1 MIVKLTRHPLSA
13 LFAQFDLG
21 DTEIAA
27 LSADIE
33 ANGQHV
39 PIVIAEGQILDG
51 WNRYRACFLKNIE
64 PITQDLPDDRDAW
77 AYVCSVNMLRR
88 SLTPKQKAAVFLL
101 HEEMVNEGVQNCTP
115 QASVREVAE
124 TFDISHG
131 TAQNLTKV
139 ARSGT
144 KELKDAVLSGDVS
157 ISSAAEIAKLPAD
170 QQPAAIVED
179 KRPGRKPAPIIVPD
193 DDALDDFD
201 PIVELEQL
209 QVRYDELLRTVT
221 ALQSSEGG
229 AELAKQI
236 AMTNSLKSRLDQEIT
251 KNAELDKNLRR
262 NAKILA
268 DLRKITEVDDD
279 SKIAGVVKFMKAV
292 PK

>member
-1 MIVKLTRHPLSA
+1 MNAKFTRHPLSA
-13 LFAQFDLG
+13 LFAQFDLS

-27 LSADIE
+27 LSADIA

-39 PIVIAEGQILDG
+39 PIVITNGQILDG
-51 WNRYRACFLKNIE
+51 WNRYRACFLAGVE
-64 PITQDLPDDRDAW
+64 PITEELPDDRDAW

-101 HEEMVNEGVQNCTP
+101 HEEMVNGEGVQNCTP
-115 QASVREVAE
+115 SVREVAE

-139 ARSGT
+139 AREGS
-144 KELKDAVLSGDVS
+144 KELKAAVLNGEVS
-157 ISSAAEIAKLPAD
+157 ISNAAQIAALPAD

-179 KRPGRKPAPIIVPD
+179 KRPSRKPAPVIVED
-193 DDALDDFD
+193 DDSLGDFD
-201 PIVELEQL
+201 VIEELEQL
-209 QVRYDELLRTVT
+209 QARYDELERKCKSLE
-221 ALQSSEGG
+221 AGDAG

-236 AMTNSLKSRLDQEIT
+236 AMTNGLQSRLNQEIT
-251 KNAELDKNLRR
+251 KNAELDKSLRR
-262 NAKILA
+262 FGKIMA
-268 DLRKITEVDDD
+268 ELRKITEVDDD
-279 SKIAGVVKFMKAV
+279 SKIVNVVKFMKVV

>member
-1 MIVKLTRHPLSA
+1 MNAKFTRHPLSA

-39 PIVIAEGQILDG
+39 PIVITDGQILDG

-64 PITQDLPDDRDAW
+64 PVTEELPDGRDAW

-101 HEEMVNEGVQNCTP
+101 HEALVNEGVQNCTQ

-139 ARSGT
+139 ARTGS
-144 KELKDAVLSGDVS
+144 KELKDAVLSGEVS

-179 KRPGRKPAPIIVPD
+179 KRPSRKPAPVIVEE
-193 DDALDDFD
+193 DDALGDFD
-201 PIVELEQL
+201 PIEELEQL
-209 QVRYDELLRTVT
+209 QKRFDEQARELL
-221 ALQSSEGG
+221 ALQASDSG

-236 AMTNSLKSRLDQEIT
+236 AMTNSLQSRLNQEIT
-251 KNAELDKNLRR
+251 KNSELDKSLRR

-268 DLRKITEVDDD
+268 ELRKVTGVDDD
-279 SKIAGVVKFMKAV
+279 SKIVGVVKFMKAV
-292 PK
+292 PQ